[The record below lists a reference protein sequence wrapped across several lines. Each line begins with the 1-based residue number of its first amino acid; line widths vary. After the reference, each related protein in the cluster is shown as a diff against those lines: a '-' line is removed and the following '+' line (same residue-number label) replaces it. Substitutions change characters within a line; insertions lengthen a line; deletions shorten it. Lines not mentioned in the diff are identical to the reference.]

1 MAASPLAED
10 LTTPVLLLTTV
21 PSIDPEEINTAIIAG
36 VIAAVFVTL
45 LTVMILIIV
54 YLYKNKGSYVTN
66 EQQDE
71 EANKALQMEN
81 NTQHAEKEEYYM

>member
-1 MAASPLAED
+1 MAASPLAEE

-45 LTVMILIIV
+45 LTVMVLIIV
-54 YLYKNKGSYVTN
+54 YLYKHKGSYVTN

-81 NTQHAEKEEYYM
+81 NTQRAEKEEYYM